1 MRAARFVTGW
11 LEAEV
16 TGIQPEKFLQTLA
29 ERGMTF
35 WDAAPPVDFTMHVC
49 LPLRWAKLTPAL
61 AESVGCQARIVK
73 LHGLPT
79 LFARVKKRRTLLI
92 GLLLAVACI
101 LWSSLYVWDIQI
113 AGADG
118 LDKGAIRASLAD
130 AGVDIG
136 AFWPPFSQDLIRN
149 SVILDVPTIRWMTV
163 NIRGSHAEVIV
174 RPMREAAKV
183 VDEKEY
189 VKIVA
194 TTAGI
199 VTQVQALRGT
209 AVVTAGQ
216 TVLAGETLIDAVAT
230 GRYAV
235 QGAIRAIGTVRART
249 WYELTAEAPV
259 TQSVKTYTGKETSRW
274 ALIFG
279 KNRINFYRGCS
290 ICQAN
295 CDKIIKEH
303 KLSIEGVFTLPV
315 TLVREITRSYS
326 VDSQPTQGT
335 QNELESALEKE
346 LAHLVG
352 DDGSVI
358 SKDCTATET
367 DGLLRVTLRTEC
379 EQQIGT
385 AVPLTD
391 AELATIE
398 SQILNTKE

>member
-1 MRAARFVTGW
+1 
-11 LEAEV
+11 
-16 TGIQPEKFLQTLA
+16 
-29 ERGMTF
+29 
-35 WDAAPPVDFTMHVC
+35 
-49 LPLRWAKLTPAL
+49 
-61 AESVGCQARIVK
+61 
-73 LHGLPT
+73 
-79 LFARVKKRRTLLI
+79 
-92 GLLLAVACI
+92 
-101 LWSSLYVWDIQI
+101 
-113 AGADG
+113 
-118 LDKGAIRASLAD
+118 
-130 AGVDIG
+130 
-136 AFWPPFSQDLIRN
+136 
-149 SVILDVPTIRWMTV
+149 
-163 NIRGSHAEVIV
+163 
-174 RPMREAAKV
+174 
-183 VDEKEY
+183 
-189 VKIVA
+189 
-194 TTAGI
+194 
-199 VTQVQALRGT
+199 
-209 AVVTAGQ
+209 VTAGQ